1 MGMPPVS
8 KDEEY
13 RNNAFDSL
21 HLAERAETLADRL
34 RLLQLAE
41 AWVNLADRAQEMA
54 RRFRR
59 TPASLQVHPLV
70 REMLKD
76 PRDQA

>member
-1 MGMPPVS
+1 MGIPPVS

-34 RLLQLAE
+34 RLLQLAD

-59 TPASLQVHPLV
+59 TPATQVHPLV
-70 REMLKD
+70 REMLMD